1 MIKPI
6 KRYQNINHLLLC
18 KQTLF
23 GTHSS
28 GFQKKE
34 NEIAKYLWNQHSA
47 THNIRNFHLKKDLPT
62 PKRVVVTGVG
72 VVSPLGLSVETFW
85 QNMLNGKCGIKNL
98 PFDTFTEREQA
109 IWTKIGNKIGGYI
122 DPVELDS
129 KLDQCLAFTESS
141 NREKSITK
149 SRLSKF
155 IQFGMVA
162 AYESII
168 DSGLDIKSL
177 DKTQIGVS
185 MGSSLGAGE
194 EMGEAYMLVENE
206 QHKKVSPVFYP
217 RILNNMAAGY
227 IAMQHD
233 LQGPMMSCS
242 TACATGAHSIGEA
255 FQFIRQ
261 GHGKVMLAGGCENS
275 FYPVFYVGFNRARA
289 LSSGNDPETA
299 SRPFDKNRDGF
310 VMSEG
315 AGCLVLEELEHAQ
328 SRGAKIYAE
337 LVGYGTS
344 GDAYHPTAPS
354 PDGRAAMTAMR
365 NAIRDSIVDV
375 KLSDINHVNCHA
387 TSTPAGDKVE
397 LFAIQKLFENDHP
410 IYVNS
415 MKGSLGHM
423 LGAAGASES
432 VGTVLSIYHNKI
444 PHTLN
449 FERVDDDSNL
459 DSNKVR
465 IVAKDPLEI
474 EVKAALCNSF
484 GFGGTNASL
493 LFAKYIP

>member
-1 MIKPI
+1 
-6 KRYQNINHLLLC
+6 
-18 KQTLF
+18 
-23 GTHSS
+23 
-28 GFQKKE
+28 
-34 NEIAKYLWNQHSA
+34 
-47 THNIRNFHLKKDLPT
+47 
-62 PKRVVVTGVG
+62 
-72 VVSPLGLSVETFW
+72 
-85 QNMLNGKCGIKNL
+85 
-98 PFDTFTEREQA
+98 
-109 IWTKIGNKIGGYI
+109 
-122 DPVELDS
+122 
-129 KLDQCLAFTESS
+129 
-141 NREKSITK
+141 
-149 SRLSKF
+149 
-155 IQFGMVA
+155 
-162 AYESII
+162 
-168 DSGLDIKSL
+168 
-177 DKTQIGVS
+177 
-185 MGSSLGAGE
+185 
-194 EMGEAYMLVENE
+194 
-206 QHKKVSPVFYP
+206 
-217 RILNNMAAGY
+217 MAAGY

-255 FQFIRQ
+255 FQFIRH

-289 LSSGNDPETA
+289 LSSRNDPQTA

-337 LVGYGTS
+337 IVGYGAS

-354 PDGRAAMTAMR
+354 PDGRAAMAAMR
-365 NAIRDSIVDV
+365 NAIHDSIVDV

-397 LFAIQKLFENDHP
+397 LFAIQKLFENENQP

-449 FERVDDDSNL
+449 FEQVDEDSNL
-459 DSNKVR
+459 NVNKVR
-465 IVAKDPLEI
+465 IVAKEPLET

-493 LFAKYIP
+493 LFVKYNP